1 MKKTIKLFIA
11 GAFALMPI
19 VACQKEEF
27 AFTSTDGL
35 CFTSTKPILEDET
48 KTAWNGSS
56 IQWSQGDAIRVAYT
70 CDGVWQNA
78 DGTATAGEDKGSKTA
93 KMYQS
98 TSLSADAETAQFSVP
113 GDFKGTAGGSYVFY
127 GAYPAS
133 ACTDGSNFKY
143 APSLTVTIPET
154 QTPAAESFDSAADF
168 MLGTSVNTYT
178 GIPTEAV
185 SMSWDRMVAHAQLT
199 FKTLNGFTA
208 GETISKVEL
217 TADSEADMV
226 GKHYIYLDTKK
237 VTKPNGTVTN
247 ALTINGTNISVDAT
261 GTFVAWA
268 SFLPCTVKSLTVVV
282 TTNKA
287 TYTREIAS
295 CELVFK
301 KNARNVLGIKMDE
314 AVRAELTPQPDYS
327 GEWLIVGKNETNY
340 YAAKKWVSGN
350 NNLKGLSIEYD
361 GSSVTNVDGIEDCK
375 MVFTKIETGTYAGMY
390 TIEDASS
397 TETTKSYLYA
407 ASSSKNYLL
416 VQSSLSENSYWTI
429 NKNDDGT
436 YRIIAEKSAYSRNL
450 MRFNYNNGSPIISC
464 YDPTSTTGTAVLLV
478 PYSSIAEDTRTPLVS
493 PKVIAELN
501 STTPN
506 SIDVAWD
513 AVKNAGSYVVTATP
527 ATGSAVSETVPAV
540 ESTTTYEHT
549 FSGLAYE
556 TAYTISVV
564 AKPSNTSLYLD
575 SAAGEAEPVTTG
587 EKPSTGGEV
596 GETPSV
602 GTVLWSDSFGDWGE
616 TSTTFA
622 NLTSTIDTYTY
633 TGRSGYKDN
642 VSVTLTASNNN
653 VKGVTSS
660 GTNMTSGHL
669 WFNKS
674 NEASV
679 TTSAIVLYGATKVTL
694 SFAQGGSGSSITP
707 SYSFDGGNTWDSLT
721 ATSGNNA
728 NNSYTITT
736 SGNTSIL
743 LKFTHLS
750 NNAKNTRVD
759 NLALTVAE

>member
-35 CFTSTKPILEDET
+35 SFTSTKPILEDET
-48 KTAWNGSS
+48 KTAWNGTS
-56 IQWSQGDAIRVAYT
+56 IQWSKGDAIRVAYT

-78 DGTATAGEDKGSKTA
+78 DGSATADETKGLKTA

-98 TSLSADAETAQFSVP
+98 TSLSEDAETAQFSVP
-113 GDFKGTAGGSYVFY
+113 GDFKGTAEGSYVFY

-133 ACTDGSNFKY
+133 ACTDGTGFSF
-143 APSLTVTIPET
+143 APSLTVTIPST

-168 MLGTSVNTYT
+168 MLGTSVNTYK
-178 GIPTEAV
+178 GIPKEAV

-217 TADSEADMV
+217 TADSGADMV

-301 KNARNVLGIKMDE
+301 KNARNVLGIKMDQ

-327 GEWLIVGKNETNY
+327 GEWLIVGQNESNY

-350 NNLKGLSIEYD
+350 NLKGLSIVYN

-375 MVFTKIETGTYAGMY
+375 MVFTKIKTGTYAGMY

-407 ASSSKNYLL
+407 ASGSNNYLK
-416 VQSSLSENSYWTI
+416 VQSSLSINSYWTI

-436 YRIIAEKSAYSRNL
+436 YRIKAEKSSNRNL
-450 MRFNYNNGSPIISC
+450 MRFNYSSETSILFSC
-464 YDPTSTTGTAVLLV
+464 YEDKSGTTGTNVLLI
-478 PYSSIAEDTRTPLVS
+478 PYSAIAKDTRTPLDT
-493 PKVIAELN
+493 PEVIAELN

-527 ATGSAVSETVPAV
+527 ATGSAVSETVTA
-540 ESTTTYEHT
+540 EAETTTYT
-549 FSGLAYE
+549 YTIDNLAYK
-556 TAYTISVV
+556 TVYTISVV
-564 AKPSNTSLYLD
+564 AKPSDTSLYLD

-587 EKPSTGGEV
+587 AKPASSGEIV
-596 GETPSV
+596 TLFSESFGDNSSSARA
-602 GTVLWSDSFGDWGE
+602 WSDS
-616 TSTTFA
+616 
-622 NLTSTIDTYTY
+622 
-633 TGRSGYKDN
+633 YK
-642 VSVTLTASNNN
+642 
-653 VKGVTSS
+653 
-660 GTNMTSGHL
+660 
-669 WFNKS
+669 
-674 NEASV
+674 E
-679 TTSAIVLYGATKVTL
+679 
-694 SFAQGGSGSSITP
+694 QGGINSVYRGST
-707 SYSFDGGNTWDSLT
+707 
-721 ATSGNNA
+721 
-728 NNSYTITT
+728 YTITNAKQSKNT
-736 SGNTSIL
+736 MGNTKSAL
-743 LKFTHLS
+743 VQSSTGTDAVFEVKSLDVS
-750 NNAKNTRVD
+750 SYSD
-759 NLALTVAE
+759 LTVSYFWKAVSIKGTYSTSLYYSIDEGKTYTKVEKDSGTGATSFVEVKYTLPAAAVSSKLCLKVVFNTSNAQAHIDDFVLKGIN

>member
-35 CFTSTKPILEDET
+35 SFTSTKPILEDET

-56 IQWSQGDAIRVAYT
+56 IQWSKGDAIRVAYT
-70 CDGVWQNA
+70 CEGVWQNA
-78 DGTATAGEDKGSKTA
+78 AGTATAGEASGSKTA

-113 GDFKGTAGGSYVFY
+113 GDFKGTAEGSYVFY

-133 ACTDGSNFKY
+133 ACTDGTDFKH

-154 QTPAAESFDSAADF
+154 QTPVAESFDSAADF
-168 MLGTSVNTYT
+168 MLGKSASTYT

-199 FKTLNGFTA
+199 FKNLNGFTA

-217 TADSEADMV
+217 TADSDADMV
-226 GKHYIYLDTKK
+226 GKHFIDLDTKN
-237 VTKPNGTVTN
+237 VTKPSSTVAN
-247 ALTINGTNISVDAT
+247 ALTVNGKNISVDET

-340 YAAKKWVSGN
+340 YAAKKWVSGD

-407 ASSSKNYLL
+407 ASSSKNYLKVHSTL
-416 VQSSLSENSYWTI
+416 DANSYWTI
-429 NKNDDGT
+429 TANEDGS
-436 YRIIAEKSAYSRNL
+436 YRIIAEKSSNKNL
-450 MRFNYNNGSPIISC
+450 MRFNYSSATSILFSC
-464 YDPTSTTGTAVLLV
+464 YEDKSGTTGTNVLLI
-478 PYSSIAEDTRTPLVS
+478 PYSAIAEDTRTPLTTPSVS
-493 PKVIAELN
+493 AAN

-506 SIDVAWD
+506 SIDVTWD

-527 ATGSAVSETVPAV
+527 ATGNAVSETVNAV
-540 ESTTTYEHT
+540 ENTTTYRHT
-549 FSGLAYE
+549 FSGLAYK
-556 TAYTISVV
+556 TKYTISVV
-564 AKPSNTSLYLD
+564 AKPSNTTLHLD

-587 EKPSTGGEV
+587 ANPSTGGETDWSKTYTSNVAISGAKVIIGSVEYNAIQV
-596 GETPSV
+596 GTGSKSGSKTFKVPANTTKLYLHVVGWNGEGGKTHTIKTSV
-602 GTVLWSDSFGDWGE
+602 GTISSSSIKTKADSGAKSSSPFTLSSNDYSSSDYFYE
-616 TSTTFA
+616 F
-622 NLTSTIDTYTY
+622 
-633 TGRSGYKDN
+633 
-642 VSVTLTASNNN
+642 TLT
-653 VKGVTSS
+653 GVTSEA
-660 GTNMTSGHL
+660 TITI
-669 WFNKS
+669 S
-674 NEASV
+674 N
-679 TTSAIVLYGATKVTL
+679 SA
-694 SFAQGGSGSSITP
+694 GSSRGVYFGI
-707 SYSFDGGNTWDSLT
+707 
-721 ATSGNNA
+721 NA
-728 NNSYTITT
+728 
-736 SGNTSIL
+736 
-743 LKFTHLS
+743 
-750 NNAKNTRVD
+750 
-759 NLALTVAE
+759 E

>member
-35 CFTSTKPILEDET
+35 SFTSTKPILEDET

-56 IQWSQGDAIRVAYT
+56 IQWSKGDAIRVAYT
-70 CDGVWQNA
+70 CEGVWQNA
-78 DGTATAGEDKGSKTA
+78 AGTATAGEASGSKTA

-113 GDFKGTAGGSYVFY
+113 GDFKGTAEGSYVFY

-133 ACTDGSNFKY
+133 ACTDGTDFKH

-168 MLGTSVNTYT
+168 MLGKSASTYT

-199 FKTLNGFTA
+199 FKNLNGFTA

-217 TADSEADMV
+217 TADSDADMV
-226 GKHYIYLDTKK
+226 GKHFIDLDTKN
-237 VTKPNGTVTN
+237 VTKPSSTVAN
-247 ALTINGTNISVDAT
+247 ALTVNGKNISVDET

-268 SFLPCTVKSLTVVV
+268 LFLPCTVKSLTVVV

-340 YAAKKWVSGN
+340 YAAKKWVSGD

-407 ASSSKNYLL
+407 ASSSKNYLKVHSTL
-416 VQSSLSENSYWTI
+416 DANSYWTI
-429 NKNDDGT
+429 TANEDGS
-436 YRIIAEKSAYSRNL
+436 YRIIAEKSSNKNL
-450 MRFNYNNGSPIISC
+450 MRFNYSSATSILFSC
-464 YDPTSTTGTAVLLV
+464 YEDKSGTTGTNVLLI
-478 PYSSIAEDTRTPLVS
+478 PYSAIAEDTRTPLTTPSVS
-493 PKVIAELN
+493 AAN

-506 SIDVAWD
+506 
-513 AVKNAGSYVVTATP
+513 
-527 ATGSAVSETVPAV
+527 
-540 ESTTTYEHT
+540 
-549 FSGLAYE
+549 
-556 TAYTISVV
+556 
-564 AKPSNTSLYLD
+564 
-575 SAAGEAEPVTTG
+575 
-587 EKPSTGGEV
+587 
-596 GETPSV
+596 
-602 GTVLWSDSFGDWGE
+602 
-616 TSTTFA
+616 
-622 NLTSTIDTYTY
+622 
-633 TGRSGYKDN
+633 
-642 VSVTLTASNNN
+642 
-653 VKGVTSS
+653 
-660 GTNMTSGHL
+660 
-669 WFNKS
+669 
-674 NEASV
+674 
-679 TTSAIVLYGATKVTL
+679 
-694 SFAQGGSGSSITP
+694 
-707 SYSFDGGNTWDSLT
+707 
-721 ATSGNNA
+721 
-728 NNSYTITT
+728 
-736 SGNTSIL
+736 
-743 LKFTHLS
+743 
-750 NNAKNTRVD
+750 
-759 NLALTVAE
+759 